1 MRIRLLTLLLIVP
14 IVFGCNKFDDSNL
27 WNSINSLN
35 NRVEQLETICD
46 KMNTNIS
53 SLQSIVQALQTNDAV
68 KSVTILP
75 DGEGYTINFV
85 SGKTINIYNGRNGT
99 NGSNGKDGQDGSDG
113 KNGVTPVISVKKD
126 VDGIFYWTVNG
137 EWLIVE
143 GNKVKA
149 VGADGLDGKD
159 GMTPKFKIE
168 NGYWYVS
175 YDNEQSWTQ
184 LGKATGDNGLNGSD
198 GDSFFKGVSMENGY
212 VCFILNDAESTVIKL
227 PFVSETELS
236 MSVEPGT
243 LKNNISAGQER
254 TLLRLKI
261 SGNVNDSDIKYI
273 RYYMTNL
280 EYLDLS
286 ETQLVSIP
294 TYAFEGMTRIKEVTL
309 PKSCNSIGD
318 NAFAN
323 CRILCSVSAP
333 GATIPA
339 SAISSCD
346 NLERLECANI
356 EGKIENLN
364 LELIL
369 MGDNLG
375 KVKLPF
381 AYNESQPVMKI
392 KKLVFGSTTTE
403 ITNHIRYNDKN
414 MIDVTEIYFDPQS
427 KIPVIDDGVF
437 TKSGSLRKIT
447 FPVSL
452 TSLGQ
457 YAFSGCKKLSIVDM
471 SQCVNLKEIKGDDT
485 FSSEIIDEFL
495 IGATVPP
502 QTSITSERPI
512 KSKSIKTL
520 KVPAESVDAYESSVW
535 ESYAVKIIPIDN

>member
-1 MRIRLLTLLLIVP
+1 MKIRLLTLLLIVP

-35 NRVEQLETICD
+35 NRVERLETICD

-75 DGEGYTINFV
+75 DGEGYAINFV
-85 SGKTINIYNGRNGT
+85 SGKTIKIYNGRNGT
-99 NGSNGKDGQDGSDG
+99 NGSDGKDGKDGRDG

-126 VDGIFYWTVNG
+126 IDGIYYWTVDG

-143 GNKVKA
+143 GDKVKA
-149 VGADGLDGKD
+149 VGADCLDGKD
-159 GMTPKFKIE
+159 GVDGENGSDGTDGTDGITPKFKIE

-198 GDSFFKGVSMENGY
+198 GESFFKGVSMENGY
-212 VCFILNDAESTVIKL
+212 ICFVLNDAEATVIKL
-227 PFVSETELS
+227 PFVSDTELS
-236 MSVEPGT
+236 MSVEPGA
-243 LKNNISAGQER
+243 LKNRISAGQER

-261 SGNVNDSDIKYI
+261 SGNVNDADIKYI

-339 SAISSCD
+339 SAISSCE

-381 AYNESQPVMKI
+381 AYNEYQTVMKI

-403 ITNHIRYNDKN
+403 ITNHIGSNDKN

-457 YAFSGCKKLSIVDM
+457 YAFSGLS
-471 SQCVNLKEIKGDDT
+471 
-485 FSSEIIDEFL
+485 
-495 IGATVPP
+495 
-502 QTSITSERPI
+502 
-512 KSKSIKTL
+512 
-520 KVPAESVDAYESSVW
+520 
-535 ESYAVKIIPIDN
+535 

>member
-35 NRVEQLETICD
+35 NRVERLETICD

-75 DGEGYTINFV
+75 DGEGYTISFV

-159 GMTPKFKIE
+159 GVDGENGSDGTDGMTPKFKIE

-184 LGKATGDNGLNGSD
+184 LGKAIGDNGLNGSD
-198 GDSFFKGVSMENGY
+198 GDSFFKEVSMENGY

-318 NAFAN
+318 NAF
-323 CRILCSVSAP
+323 
-333 GATIPA
+333 
-339 SAISSCD
+339 
-346 NLERLECANI
+346 RLRTD
-356 EGKIENLN
+356 L
-364 LELIL
+364 L
-369 MGDNLG
+369 D
-375 KVKLPF
+375 
-381 AYNESQPVMKI
+381 
-392 KKLVFGSTTTE
+392 
-403 ITNHIRYNDKN
+403 R
-414 MIDVTEIYFDPQS
+414 
-427 KIPVIDDGVF
+427 
-437 TKSGSLRKIT
+437 
-447 FPVSL
+447 
-452 TSLGQ
+452 
-457 YAFSGCKKLSIVDM
+457 
-471 SQCVNLKEIKGDDT
+471 
-485 FSSEIIDEFL
+485 
-495 IGATVPP
+495 
-502 QTSITSERPI
+502 
-512 KSKSIKTL
+512 L
-520 KVPAESVDAYESSVW
+520 KVAA
-535 ESYAVKIIPIDN
+535 

>member
-1 MRIRLLTLLLIVP
+1 M
-14 IVFGCNKFDDSNL
+14 
-27 WNSINSLN
+27 
-35 NRVEQLETICD
+35 
-46 KMNTNIS
+46 
-53 SLQSIVQALQTNDAV
+53 
-68 KSVTILP
+68 
-75 DGEGYTINFV
+75 
-85 SGKTINIYNGRNGT
+85 
-99 NGSNGKDGQDGSDG
+99 
-113 KNGVTPVISVKKD
+113 TPVISVKKD
-126 VDGIFYWTVNG
+126 IDGIYYWTVDG
-137 EWLIVE
+137 EWLIVD

-149 VGADGLDGKD
+149 EGADGVDGKD
-159 GMTPKFKIE
+159 GVDGENGSDGTDGTDGITPKFKIE
-168 NGYWYVS
+168 NGCWYVS
-175 YDNEQSWTQ
+175 YDREQSWEQ
-184 LGKATGDNGLNGSD
+184 LGQATGDNGLNGSD

-261 SGNVNDSDIKYI
+261 SGNVNAADIKFI

-294 TYAFEGMTRIKEVTL
+294 LYAFEGMTRIKEVVL
-309 PKSCNSIGD
+309 PKICNNVWD
-318 NAFAN
+318 KAFAN

-339 SAISSCD
+339 SAISSCE

-356 EGKIENLN
+356 KGKIENQN

-375 KVKLPF
+375 KVTLPF
-381 AYNESQPVMKI
+381 AYNESQTVMKI

-403 ITNHIRYNDKN
+403 ITNSIRYNDYN

-427 KIPVIDDGVF
+427 KIPVIEDGIF
-437 TKSGSLRKIT
+437 TKSDSLRKIT

-452 TSLGQ
+452 TTLGQ
-457 YAFSGCKKLSIVDM
+457 YAFLYCI
-471 SQCVNLKEIKGDDT
+471 
-485 FSSEIIDEFL
+485 
-495 IGATVPP
+495 
-502 QTSITSERPI
+502 
-512 KSKSIKTL
+512 
-520 KVPAESVDAYESSVW
+520 
-535 ESYAVKIIPIDN
+535 